1 MTDSQT
7 ELGNGRSRTE
17 DARVLVGDA
26 TGTDDVALSD
36 PLHVK
41 FIRSETAHASFSIDP
56 TAAIQQDGVVEVF
69 TPQDI
74 AARETPTPGQF
85 SLYSAPMTGVE
96 YPDEAFLQRSIPMEK
111 TRYHGEIIG
120 IVVAESQR
128 IARDAVDHVDVT
140 YEKLEPVVTAEDALA
155 DDAPVLYESVGDN
168 VVFEGATGDKA
179 ETDAQFDR
187 AAYTAKLEKGPQ
199 KVAPS
204 PLEPRAAIATYDA
217 SSDHLEFIATTQ
229 IPHAYRRLMAE
240 MLEYPEHN
248 IDVTAPDM
256 GGGFGTRQ
264 HPYPSDVLVGWC
276 ALEMERSIKWRASRT
291 ENQYVES
298 DGRGYEGTWEIAL
311 SEEGSILGLRA
322 DIRYDLGASIA
333 RGACGLAQSGNSVMA
348 GMYDIP
354 TVYSHVTGVVTNTAR
369 TDAYRGV
376 TETPML
382 MMLERLVTQV
392 AKKADM
398 EPAAVRKQ
406 NFVDPDQFPYE
417 SATGA
422 VYDSGDYPRNF
433 DLALETVNYNDVQR
447 QKERLRAEDRYLGV
461 GISCWVEAA
470 ALGPCGQLDVP
481 SWGYGSVQVHPSG
494 EVTVYSGGSNH
505 GQGHETSLA
514 QIAADE
520 LCVPFDDVRV
530 KENSTK
536 EVPDGAGTYASR
548 TAALCGGAIAK
559 SCRKLIEKGRAV
571 AAHDLAVPVDRI
583 EYTDGEFRVA
593 DSPGTSRSFSE
604 IAAQAHMGA
613 DIPAAMEPGLEAQTY
628 FDPETRTW
636 SFGVHIAVVE
646 IDPDTG
652 DIDFQDYVATEDC
665 GVQINPEIVR
675 GQITGGIAQGIGQTL
690 YETVE
695 YDDDGTLL
703 SGTLRDETL
712 GSSGGYTLPKAEHM
726 PEITVEH
733 TTTPSPHTPHGAKGM
748 GESGAI
754 GAPGAVV
761 NAIEDAL
768 EPFDP
773 PPLTPPIT
781 PETVWRITT
790 GGEP

>member
-1 MTDSQT
+1 MSHPDTRIGDRT
-7 ELGNGRSRTE
+7 PRTE
-17 DARVLVGDA
+17 DARVLLGDA
-26 TGTDDVALSD
+26 TGTDDISL
-36 PLHVK
+36 PNQLHVT
-41 FIRSETAHASFSIDP
+41 FIRSEKAHAYFTIDA
-56 TAAIQQDGVVEVF
+56 TAAADIDGVVAVF
-69 TPQDI
+69 TPEDV
-74 AARETPTPGQF
+74 AEATTPTPSRF
-85 SLYSAPMTGVE
+85 SLYSAPMKGVP
-96 YPDEAFLQRSIPMEK
+96 YPDEAFLQKALPEK
-111 TRYHGEIIG
+111 KARYQGEVIG

-128 IARDAVDHVDVT
+128 IARDAVDEVDVS
-140 YEKLEPVVTAEDALA
+140 YEELEPVMTAEDALNP
-155 DDAPVLYESVGDN
+155 DAPALYESVGEN
-168 VVFEGATGDKA
+168 IVFEGATGNKA
-179 ETDAQFDR
+179 ETEAQFEK
-187 AAYTAKLEKGPQ
+187 AAYTAELEKGPQ
-199 KVAPS
+199 KVAPC
-204 PLEPRAAIATYDA
+204 PLEPRAAIASYDA
-217 SSDHLEFIATTQ
+217 SSDRLEFIATTQ
-229 IPHAYRRLMAE
+229 IPHAYRRLMGQ
-240 MLEYPEHN
+240 MLDHPEHK
-248 IDVTAPDM
+248 IEVTAPDM

-276 ALEMERSIKWRASRT
+276 ALELQRPIKWRASRT
-291 ENQYVES
+291 ENQLVENN
-298 DGRGYEGTWEIAL
+298 GRGYEGTWEIAL
-311 SEEGSILGLRA
+311 SENGAILGLRA

-354 TVYSHVTGVVTNTAR
+354 AVYSHVTGVVTNTAR

-382 MMLERLVTQV
+382 MMLERLVTRV
-392 AKKADM
+392 AKKAGMD
-398 EPAAVRKQ
+398 PATVRQ
-406 NFVDPDQFPYE
+406 RNFVDPEAFPYE
-417 SATGA
+417 SVTGA

-433 DLALETVNYNDVQR
+433 DLALETANYEAVQKR
-447 QKERLRAEDRYLGV
+447 KERLRAEGRYLGV

-470 ALGPCGQLDVP
+470 ALGPAGQLDVP
-481 SWGYGSVQVHPSG
+481 SWGYGSVQVHPTG
-494 EVTVYSGGSNH
+494 AVTVYSGGSNH

-520 LCVPFDDVRV
+520 LSVPFDDVRV

-559 SCRKLIEKGRAV
+559 SCRKIIQKGCAV
-571 AAHDLAVPVDRI
+571 AAHELGVSVDKI
-583 EYTDGEFRVA
+583 TYTDGTFR
-593 DSPGTSRSFSE
+593 SPKHSLTFAE
-604 IAAQAHMGA
+604 VAAQAHMGA
-613 DIPAAMEPGLEAQTY
+613 DIPAKMEPGLEAQTY
-628 FDPETRTW
+628 FDPKTRTW

-652 DIDFQDYVATEDC
+652 EIEFHDYVATEDC
-665 GVQINPEIVR
+665 GVQINPDIVT
-675 GQITGGIAQGIGQTL
+675 GQIIGGIAQGIGQTL

-695 YDDDGTLL
+695 YDDEGNLR

-712 GSSGGYTLPKAEHM
+712 GSSGGYTLPKAAHM
-726 PEITVEH
+726 PDIRIEH

-773 PPLTPPIT
+773 APMTPPIT
-781 PETVWRITT
+781 PEKVWTAVT
-790 GGEP
+790 NGGDR